1 MHSPNSGRFAA
12 AVRVIVTAAGDVL
25 IAWMALFAIVTLR
38 RQVDIPLT
46 QALLPHGKFPLD
58 ATNVLVFAGAAVVA
72 LALSGHYD
80 FRLSARH
87 RPTLFVALPLQMALI
102 AVVGTLLTRSWP
114 RTVFVAVPFL
124 EAAGFLAWR
133 RAGARWWRQRL
144 RTTVLVG
151 DAASL
156 SRFLADPPQWLRIG
170 GVVSTGPP
178 VADPRY
184 VGAFDEPRSREAIA
198 NAEEVLD
205 VGGGDAPGR
214 RLSLLSLR
222 GPAGYL
228 FTPSVSDSLINA
240 APIAAVGDSVIARVS
255 MPGAYGVGA
264 AVKRTIDVAGA
275 VLLFVLAAPV
285 MAVTAALLFLDRG
298 GPVLLRQKRVGR
310 HGRLFGMWKFRTMRT
325 GVPERLSVDED
336 QRVTAI
342 GKWLRRYRLDELP
355 QIFNVVSGD
364 MSLVGP
370 RPEMPDHTQRI
381 SETLPHFEL
390 RLLARPG
397 LAGLAQTSAEYD
409 QSPAVKLTYDLQYLC
424 SWNVVSDLSI
434 LVRAVVTV
442 LSGRGV

>member
-1 MHSPNSGRFAA
+1 MLSPSRGRFAA
-12 AVRVIVTAAGDVL
+12 ALRVIVTVAGDVL
-25 IAWMALFAIVTLR
+25 IAWTALFAIVTLR

-46 QALLPHGKFPLD
+46 QALLPPGKFPLD
-58 ATNVLVFAGAAVVA
+58 VTNVLVFAGAAVAA

-114 RTVFVAVPFL
+114 RTVFIAVPFL

-133 RAGARWWRQRL
+133 RAAERWWRPRP

-156 SRFLADPPQWLRIG
+156 SRFLADPPQWLRVG
-170 GVVSTGPP
+170 GVVSTGSPL
-178 VADPRY
+178 ADPRY
-184 VGAFDEPRSREAIA
+184 VGEFDDPGSREAIA

-214 RLSLLSLR
+214 RLALLTLR

-228 FTPSVSDSLINA
+228 FTPSVSDALINA
-240 APIAAVGDSVIARVS
+240 APIAAVGEHVIARVS

-264 AVKRTIDVAGA
+264 AAKRTIDVAGGA
-275 VLLFVLAAPV
+275 LLLVLAAPV
-285 MAVTAALLFLDRG
+285 MIVAAAVVFLDRG

-310 HGRLFGMWKFRTMRT
+310 HGRVFGMWKFRTMRT
-325 GVPERLSVDED
+325 GAPDGPSLDGDERI
-336 QRVTAI
+336 TAI

-355 QIFNVVSGD
+355 QIFNVVLGD

-370 RPEMPDHTQRI
+370 RPEMPDHTRRI
-381 SETLPHFEL
+381 TQALPHFGL

-409 QSPAVKLTYDLQYLC
+409 QSPAIKLTYDLQYLC
-424 SWNVVSDLSI
+424 SWSVAGDISI
-434 LVRAVVTV
+434 LVRALVTV